1 MPEDEKI
8 LILIKKGEL
17 KIEKIAHQLL
27 ASSDLTSTQ
36 LKILIILFTNP
47 EKNYR
52 QIDLETHFSLTNP
65 TVTGILN
72 NMEKKG
78 LIRRRKH
85 PQDSRSKVIVP
96 TQEAFQRREEWI
108 ALYETLEQTLT
119 RNLTPADREALSALL
134 KKLLAEE
141 YEP

>member
-1 MPEDEKI
+1 MPDDEKI
-8 LILIKKGEL
+8 LVLIKKAEL
-17 KIEKIAHQLL
+17 KIEKTAHQLL

-78 LIRRRKH
+78 LIQRRKH
-85 PQDSRSKVIVP
+85 PRDSRSKVIVP
-96 TQEAFQRREEWI
+96 TQEAYRRKEEWI
-108 ALYETLEQTLT
+108 ALYEVLEQRLT
-119 RNLTPADREALSALL
+119 RNLTPADRGALSAQL

-141 YEP
+141 PES